1 MVLFLLHAFFDFS
14 TVAFRL
20 GEVMD
25 PRAKLYM
32 ILHGKKGDSGKIYL
46 APSDGKKFEPG
57 RLYTVSA
64 NIRDIGPVSCQTCLL
79 TLSSKAKGV
88 VIACCMMW
96 FYAYIA
102 WLDFAISMIQLWLCF
117 IFFHPMGKIPRKVWC
132 FNRKID
138 LILEFGH
145 CPSST
150 LSGIC
155 LLIFLMT

>member
-88 VIACCMMW
+88 VIACCM
-96 FYAYIA
+96 I
-102 WLDFAISMIQLWLCF
+102 
-117 IFFHPMGKIPRKVWC
+117 
-132 FNRKID
+132 
-138 LILEFGH
+138 
-145 CPSST
+145 
-150 LSGIC
+150 
-155 LLIFLMT
+155 